1 MDIDVFAA
9 KDLDTVFSV
18 LRTALRHSGPLTPR
32 ERRFLAACARITG
45 YALPKSDPIALIAAE
60 VHLAGEQQRKRLVQ
74 LAALAALL
82 NNPVTDGSARF
93 LKELSWRLHTHDPVV
108 GVVEAVE
115 KGQHFRARVLAGLF
129 LRSTSDDGYDSAV
142 LGILAGY
149 HGIGVT
155 HSVSTEILASFPE
168 IAA

>member
-1 MDIDVFAA
+1 MDIDVFPA
-9 KDLDTVFSV
+9 KDLSTVFSV

-32 ERRFLAACARITG
+32 ERRFLAACARLTG

-60 VHLAGEQQRKRLVQ
+60 VHLAGEHQRKRLVQ

-93 LKELSWRLHTHDPVV
+93 LRELSWQLDTPDPVV

-115 KGQHFRARVLAGLF
+115 KGQRFRARVLAGLF
-129 LRSTSDDGYDSAV
+129 LRSTNDDGYDSTV

-155 HSVSTEILASFPE
+155 HSVSTEIRSALLE

>member
-1 MDIDVFAA
+1 MDIDVFPA
-9 KDLDTVFSV
+9 KDLSTVFSV

-32 ERRFLAACARITG
+32 ERRFLAACARLTG
-45 YALPKSDPIALIAAE
+45 YALPNSDPIALIAAE
-60 VHLAGEQQRKRLVQ
+60 VHLAGERQRKRLVQ
-74 LAALAALL
+74 LAAVAALL

-93 LKELSWRLHTHDPVV
+93 LRELSWQLDTPDPVV

-115 KGQHFRARVLAGLF
+115 KGQRFRARVLAGLF
-129 LRSTSDDGYDSAV
+129 LRSTDEDACDSAV

-155 HSVSTEILASFPE
+155 HSVSTEILAAFPE